1 MADVAD
7 TSQFE
12 GAEDFGQFL
21 VEQKLLTDAQRVSAQ
36 AHKRQHGTALTDAIV
51 SLEMMGEEQ
60 VTRAHAQHLDIPY
73 INLKE
78 ITLDP
83 SVLPMVD
90 AAFAKQYELLPIGR
104 KPDGTLR
111 LAVADWTD
119 EVMKAAARIGVS
131 QRVRIAPALATA
143 EHIRQEIERSYQD
156 RVLVGAVVGAASI
169 PEIRNAAN
177 PGDPNAPKPPIAP
190 PGQRSSV
197 PALLP
202 PSAANS
208 PARFA
213 TPPAAIRKPGEG
225 GQSPGGRT
233 GVLTTNQPEGLEEA
247 DVDQPMVI
255 QLVNTILSKAIKA
268 GASDIHFEPRR
279 DTLDIRYRIDGTLHH
294 VDSIRREFQA
304 ACTSRVKIMADMNI
318 AERRVPQDGR
328 IAVTLDNRAIDM
340 RVSSLPTQYGESIVL
355 RILDKGGRRPGLDQ
369 LGFSERN
376 LKLLNNLI
384 RKPHGIFLATGPT
397 GSGKTTTLYSAI
409 QAIHTPEVNIITVE
423 DPIEYDL
430 DGIRQSNVH
439 EKAGLTMA
447 KQLRAILRQDP
458 DIIYVGE
465 IRDSETAEIAFR
477 AALTGHMV
485 FSTLH
490 CNDAS
495 GAVTRLLNMDVDPFL
510 VASSVVGVMAQRLVR
525 KVCVNCAMPTTPD
538 PEMMKSFGVHPDSPE
553 ARRATFV
560 IGRGCDVCEGTGYKG
575 RASIQEIMGMDD
587 NIRNMVLARIP
598 SNKIR
603 KAAMAHGMVSMR
615 EDAAQKVMAGM
626 TTFEEAAKRV
636 FIDDTEELPEIS
648 F

>member
-1 MADVAD
+1 MAD

-21 VEQKLLTDAQRVSAQ
+21 VEQKLLSDAQCASAR
-36 AHKRQHGTALTDAIV
+36 AHQRQHGSALTDAIAT
-51 SLEMMGEEQ
+51 LEMLGEEQ
-60 VTRAHAQHLDIPY
+60 VTRAHAQFLDIPY

-78 ITLDP
+78 TTLDR
-83 SVLPMVD
+83 SVLSLVEPAV
-90 AAFAKQYELLPIGR
+90 AKRYELLPIGR
-104 KPDGTLR
+104 KSDGTLR

-119 EVMKAAARIGVS
+119 EIMKAAAKIGVA

-143 EHIRQEIERSYQD
+143 EHIREEIERSYQA
-156 RVLVGAVVGAASI
+156 RVLVGAAAGSAAGAA
-169 PEIRNAAN
+169 PGVPNLRNSSGPA
-177 PGDPNAPKPPIAP
+177 DPNAPKPPIVP
-190 PGQRSSV
+190 PGQRSAV

-202 PSAANS
+202 PSAATS
-208 PARFA
+208 PARFT
-213 TPPAAIRKPGEG
+213 TPPAAARKPGEG
-225 GQSPGGRT
+225 SNLPVGARPGG
-233 GVLTTNQPEGLEEA
+233 GGLQSNQPEGLQEA

-376 LKLLNNLI
+376 LKLLNSLI
-384 RKPHGIFLATGPT
+384 RKPHGIFLATGPHRDR
-397 GSGKTTTLYSAI
+397 GKTTTLYSAI

-490 CNDAS
+490 CKRRLRGRHTTAEYGCRPVPGPPPPSSAS
-495 GAVTRLLNMDVDPFL
+495 WRSAWSGKSARTARCRRRPTRN
-510 VASSVVGVMAQRLVR
+510 
-525 KVCVNCAMPTTPD
+525 
-538 PEMMKSFGVHPDSPE
+538 
-553 ARRATFV
+553 
-560 IGRGCDVCEGTGYKG
+560 
-575 RASIQEIMGMDD
+575 
-587 NIRNMVLARIP
+587 
-598 SNKIR
+598 
-603 KAAMAHGMVSMR
+603 
-615 EDAAQKVMAGM
+615 
-626 TTFEEAAKRV
+626 
-636 FIDDTEELPEIS
+636 
-648 F
+648 